1 MVDPI
6 LNARLDV
13 LEQELNLTNNP
24 GTWFQ
29 KLCLNKFESDDLYKE
44 WYKFARLLGDDLE
57 GQKKILDGIR
67 DKLKEIEQRDD
78 QAAREVMN
86 QAWADYTKAL
96 DRSQVLFRE
105 FLEYIGGLIFRDKEF
120 DAQICELADELI
132 KFCAGLVFTASSM
145 AVPAARDSLTKSV
158 GWMVRVRFPEWT
170 IWTLPFAAYEYGH
183 VVLNEFVRL
192 KVLINDEVDNW
203 LSTDPEFQ
211 NLPPEKQEVE
221 KRKGP
226 LRERAESYV
235 KEFLADAFA
244 TYLMGPAY
252 AFPAILLR
260 FDPAES
266 SALSNHRPPDSH
278 RTYIV
283 LEILKS
289 MNKGQLKP
297 YDWVIN
303 YLTEKWAETR
313 ERVNAIEIT
322 DAEKA
327 RLDTLVRGWSK
338 FPPMFIPEAKYPD
351 SGANGW
357 LIAAG
362 WAQQWSNQLN
372 GPGGQ
377 LQSPAGIDHSS
388 RLRDV
393 LNAAWICRIGGNDD
407 DGDNAPIDA
416 GKISQIATAART
428 LMDEIRYKVLEQKQ
442 GNQRKA
448 FRKMPRPR
456 KN

>member
-24 GTWFQ
+24 GSWFQ
-29 KLCLNKFESDDLYKE
+29 KLCLNRLESEDLTKE
-44 WYKFARLLGDDLE
+44 WYKFANLLGDYLQ
-57 GQKKILDGIR
+57 GQKRILDDIR
-67 DKLKEIEQRDD
+67 RKLKEIEQQDD
-78 QAAREVMN
+78 QAAREVMS
-86 QAWADYTKAL
+86 QAWADYTRAL

-132 KFCAGLVFTASSM
+132 RFCSGLVFTGSSM
-145 AVPAARDSLTKSV
+145 SVPAARDSLAKSV

-183 VVLNEFVRL
+183 VVLNEFNRL
-192 KVLINDEVDNW
+192 KGLINEEVHNW

-211 NLPPEKQEVE
+211 NLPAEKQEIE
-221 KRKGP
+221 KREGP
-226 LRERAESYV
+226 LKERAESYV

-260 FDPAES
+260 FDPS
-266 SALSNHRPPDSH
+266 SPLSHHRPPDSH
-278 RTYIV
+278 RAYVV
-283 LEILKS
+283 LEILES
-289 MNKGQLKP
+289 MNKGHLKP
-297 YDWVIN
+297 YDWVIS

-313 ERVNAIEIT
+313 ERVNAAEIT
-322 DAEKA
+322 NAEKA
-327 RLDTLVRGWSK
+327 QLDALVTGWSN
-338 FPPMFIPEAKYPD
+338 FPPMFMPTAKYPD
-351 SGANGW
+351 SGPDGW

-362 WAQQWSNQLN
+362 WAQEWSNQLN
-372 GPGGQ
+372 APGGQ
-377 LQSPAGIDHSS
+377 LEPLDGIDHSS

-393 LNAAWICRIGGNDD
+393 LNAAWICRVRGN
-407 DGDNAPIDA
+407 GDNTPVDMA
-416 GKISQIATAART
+416 KISQIATAAKN
-428 LMDEIRYKVLEQKQ
+428 LMEEIRYKVVQQKRDHQ
-442 GNQRKA
+442 SKA
-448 FRKMPRPR
+448 FKKMPKPR
-456 KN
+456 QK

>member
-13 LEQELNLTNNP
+13 LEHELHLTNNP
-24 GTWFQ
+24 GSWFQ
-29 KLCLNKFESDDLYKE
+29 KLCLNRFESEDLSRE
-44 WYKFARLLGDDLE
+44 WYKFANLLGDDLR
-57 GQKKILDGIR
+57 GQKRILDEIR
-67 DKLKEIEQRDD
+67 GKLKDIEQQDD

-132 KFCAGLVFTASSM
+132 KFCAAVVLSEGSM
-145 AVPAARDSLTKSV
+145 SVPAARDSLTKSV

-183 VVLNEFVRL
+183 VVLHEFGRV
-192 KVLINDEVDNW
+192 KGLINDEVHNW
-203 LSTDPEFQ
+203 LSTDPEFH
-211 NLPPEKQEVE
+211 NLPPDKQEIE
-221 KRKGP
+221 KREGGP

-260 FDPAES
+260 FDPS
-266 SALSNHRPPDSH
+266 SPFSQHRPPDSH
-278 RTYIV
+278 RAYVV
-283 LEILKS
+283 LEILQS
-289 MNKGQLKP
+289 MNTGHLKP

-303 YLTEKWAETR
+303 YLTEKWAETG
-313 ERVNAIEIT
+313 ERVNAAQIT
-322 DAEKA
+322 NAEKA
-327 RLDTLVRGWSK
+327 RLDALVTGWSK
-338 FPPMFIPEAKYPD
+338 FPPMFMPDAKYPD
-351 SGANGW
+351 SGDDGW

-362 WAQQWSNQLN
+362 WAQQWSNQLK

-377 LQSPAGIDHSS
+377 LESPEKIGHSS

-393 LNAAWICRIGGNDD
+393 LNAAWICRIPGNDD
-407 DGDNAPIDA
+407 DNASVDMA
-416 GKISQIATAART
+416 KISQIATAAKN
-428 LMDEIRYKVLEQKQ
+428 LMEEIRYKVLEQKQ
-442 GNQRKA
+442 DNQRKA
-448 FRKMPRPR
+448 FRKLPKPRQ
-456 KN
+456 K